1 MALDLAALLDIR
13 RYQAFDVDD
22 QGRVLAGGDDS
33 GSTQLIEIE
42 PDGGQTPLTALPGP
56 CSGRYLPRPPA
67 VPGPCRGPFR
77 PGRRAVLVCHDDGG
91 NELHQIS
98 VLRLPVPGGKPA
110 SLADLEPLIRDPRF
124 LHTLADVRP

>member
-56 CSGRYLPRPPA
+56 CSGRYLP
-67 VPGPCRGPFR
+67 GQ
-77 PGRRAVLVCHDDGG
+77 RAVLGCHDEGG

-110 SLADLEPLIRDPRF
+110 SLADLEPL
-124 LHTLADVRP
+124 